1 MLGVARRLVAMY
13 MWSLGCDFP
22 FVFHMHFGVS
32 IVVRHCGAFPE
43 PHLPRGDSTVS
54 LTSPTLRIWPAD
66 NATV

>member
-1 MLGVARRLVAMY
+1 
-13 MWSLGCDFP
+13 LGCDFP
-22 FVFHMHFGVS
+22 FVFHMHFEVS